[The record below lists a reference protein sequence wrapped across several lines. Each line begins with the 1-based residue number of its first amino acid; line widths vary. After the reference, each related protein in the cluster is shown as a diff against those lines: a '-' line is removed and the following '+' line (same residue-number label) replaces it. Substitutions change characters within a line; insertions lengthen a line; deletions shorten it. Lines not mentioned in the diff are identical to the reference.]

1 MSGPFSVIK
10 SRVARWH
17 SVTLTPTL
25 NRGIAVAL
33 AGGLLCLSAT
43 GQAAEGSASG
53 KGITIFPMLIHYDA
67 EKAKSGTIVTV
78 MNSTDK
84 NYLLQSTV
92 SAFDPS
98 TGRIDATAGSV
109 PPFVVLPPLGRI
121 NAGERTALRV
131 RQVGGSLPVDRESA
145 SIISVTGIPPSDS
158 AARTPGQAKVKAGT
172 QVQIAV
178 RMNMRLFY
186 RPAGLAAP
194 DIPKIA
200 STLTFRAQKESLIVS
215 NPTPYFVHF
224 SSLTAGGMPAE
235 EGALEAWIAPKSE
248 QHFRFKARPAGAVLW
263 KMNGDKNEY
272 KATL

>member
-1 MSGPFSVIK
+1 MPGLFSVIK
-10 SRVARWH
+10 SGVAWRH
-17 SVTLTPTL
+17 SSALTQGVT
-25 NRGIAVAL
+25 VAL
-33 AGGLLCLSAT
+33 AGVLLCLSAT
-43 GQAAEGSASG
+43 AQAAEGGASG
-53 KGITIFPMLIHYDA
+53 KGVTLFPMLILYDA
-67 EKAKSGTIVTV
+67 QKAKSGTIVTV
-78 MNSTDK
+78 MNNTDK

-98 TGRIDATAGSV
+98 TGRIDATAKNA

-121 NAGERTALRV
+121 NAGDRTALRV
-131 RQVGGSLPVDRESA
+131 RQVGGGLPADRESA
-145 SIISVTGIPPSDS
+145 SIISVTGIPPSETS
-158 AARTPGQAKVKAGT
+158 GGTAATAHAKAKAGT

-200 STLTFRAQKESLIVS
+200 SALTFRAQKESLTVT

-224 SSLTAGGMPAE
+224 SSLTAGGVPAE
-235 EGALEAWIAPKSE
+235 EGGLEAWVAPKSE
-248 QHFRFKARPAGAVLW
+248 QHFRFKTQPTGAVLW